1 MNYVHRVSS
10 PSGPALTELIPL
22 ALVIALSPLTIIPIV
37 GVLHSRRPRPGSL
50 AYLAG
55 WTLGL
60 AVLTGVFT
68 LIPGLLPGPEHGSAV
83 WAAWLR
89 IAIGAVL
96 IGFGLYRWI
105 SHRGEP
111 HELPGMRHITD
122 AGPPKLFVIAAVLS
136 AANPKVLFM
145 CLAAG
150 VLINAENLGG
160 ATPLAVA
167 AFVLAAGSTVLA
179 PTLAYLV
186 AGPRLDPP
194 LTRLGGWLEK
204 HSTALVA
211 ATLILIGAHMLYK
224 GITHL

>member
-1 MNYVHRVSS
+1 MSS

-37 GVLHSRRPRPGSL
+37 GVLHSPRPRPGSV

-55 WTLGL
+55 WLLGL
-60 AVLTGVFT
+60 GLLTGLFT
-68 LIPGLLPGPEHGSAV
+68 VVPGLLPRPEHGTPV
-83 WAAWLR
+83 WAAWVR

-105 SHRGEP
+105 TQRGEP

-122 AGPPKLFVIAAVLS
+122 ASPRRLFLIAAVLT

-150 VLINAENLGG
+150 LLISAENLGA
-160 ATPLAVA
+160 ATPWAVF
-167 AFVLAAGSTVLA
+167 AFVLAAGSTVLL

-186 AGPRLDPP
+186 AGQRLDPP
-194 LTRLGGWLEK
+194 LTRLRAWLER

-224 GITHL
+224 GISHL